1 MDTKYLATATLIG
14 TIIGAGFLG
23 IPAAF
28 SSIGFLPGLIMLAFV
43 AILTISINLYV
54 GELVSK
60 VKEIHQLTGFARM
73 FLGKTGEALMFIS
86 VLAGITGAIIAYTV
100 ATGSILENIAG
111 VNSGTTIILLTT
123 LMSYFIWRG
132 VEQVSKM
139 ELVLVSVMVV
149 FLIGLSVYMFPS
161 IQQGNIAKTDWRN
174 IATPYGV
181 LLFALLGYSAVPEA
195 EKIVK
200 ENKKKLRQSIIIS
213 ITASAVLYTIFAFS
227 FVGVFGNNV
236 EDVATE
242 SLTGFLGIA
251 GNLLAVL
258 TMATSYL
265 VLGLVMRDTYIE
277 DLKINKNLAVLFT
290 IAPAFLISFF
300 VKPGFLNVIGLT
312 GALSGGLTGI
322 LVCLMVLKMKKQIF
336 NPIIYLLI
344 IIFSAG
350 MIQTIL

>member
-28 SSIGFLPGLIMLAFV
+28 SSIGFLPGLIMLTLV

-54 GELVSK
+54 GELVSE
-60 VKEIHQLTGFARM
+60 VEEVHQMTGFARM
-73 FLGKTGEALMFIS
+73 FLGKTGEILMFIS

-100 ATGSILENIAG
+100 ATGSILENITG
-111 VNSGTTIILLTT
+111 INSGITIVLLTII
-123 LMSYFIWRG
+123 MSYFIWRG
-132 VEQVSKM
+132 VEQVSKL
-139 ELVLVSVMVV
+139 ELILVSIMVV
-149 FLIGLSVYMFPS
+149 FLIALSIYTMPS
-161 IQQGNIAKTDWRN
+161 IQQENIAKTDWKN

-181 LLFALLGYSAVPEA
+181 LLFSLLGYSAVPEA

-200 ENKKKLRQSIIIS
+200 ENKKKLKQSIIFS
-213 ITASAVLYTIFAFS
+213 ITVSAILYTIFAFS

-236 EDVATE
+236 KDVATE
-242 SLTGFLGIA
+242 SLSGIIGLV

-265 VLGLVMRDTYIE
+265 VLGLVMKDTYVE
-277 DLKINKNLAVLFT
+277 DLKIGKNRAVLFT
-290 IAPAFLISFF
+290 ILPAFLISFL

-322 LVCLMVLKMKKQIF
+322 LVCLMILKMKKQKF
-336 NPIIYLLI
+336 NLIIYLLI
-344 IIFSAG
+344 AIFTLGIIQSV
-350 MIQTIL
+350 